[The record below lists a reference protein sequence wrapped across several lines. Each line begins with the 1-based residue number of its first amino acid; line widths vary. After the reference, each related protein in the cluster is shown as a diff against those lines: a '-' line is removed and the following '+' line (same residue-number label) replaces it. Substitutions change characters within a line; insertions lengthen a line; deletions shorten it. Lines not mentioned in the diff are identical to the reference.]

1 MLLEKYVLMTG
12 EEITKTLRRLAAEVV
27 EKIDDLDNTII
38 VGIKTRGVPI
48 AERIKDY
55 IKKDHNIEVKTG
67 KIDITFYRDDL
78 SLIHESPVVKKTE
91 LNFDINDKIIVL
103 CDDVLY
109 TGRTVRAALDEL
121 VDFGRPRMVKLLV
134 LVDRGHRELP
144 ICADFI
150 GKKVTTT
157 QKEVIKVKFDETDG
171 KTEVLMCEKKEDA

>member
-1 MLLEKYVLMTG
+1 MLVEKYVLMTE
-12 EEITKTLRRLAAEVV
+12 EEITKTLRRLTAEIA
-27 EKIDDLDNTII
+27 EKTQDLDNTVV

-48 AERIKDY
+48 AERIRDY
-55 IKKDHNIEVKTG
+55 MKKDHNIEVKTG

-78 SLIHESPVVKKTE
+78 SMVNESPVVKKTE
-91 LNFDINDKIIVL
+91 LDFDINDKTIIL

-121 VDFGRPRMVKLLV
+121 MDFGRPRMVKLLV

-144 ICADFI
+144 ICADFV

-157 QKEVIKVKFDETDG
+157 KKEVIKVKFDETDG
-171 KTEVLMCEKKEDA
+171 KTEVLMCEKSEDA

>member
-1 MLLEKYVLMTG
+1 MLVEKYVLMTE
-12 EEITKTLRRLAAEVV
+12 EEITKTLRRLTAEIV
-27 EKIDDLDNTII
+27 EKTQDLDNTVV

-48 AERIKDY
+48 AERIRDY
-55 IKKDHNIEVKTG
+55 MKKDHNIEVKTG

-78 SLIHESPVVKKTE
+78 SMVNESPVVKKTE
-91 LNFDINDKIIVL
+91 LDFDINDKTIIL

-121 VDFGRPRMVKLLV
+121 MDFGRPRMVKLLV

-144 ICADFI
+144 ICADFV

-157 QKEVIKVKFDETDG
+157 KKEVIKVKFDETDG
-171 KTEVLMCEKKEDA
+171 KTEVLMCEKSEDA